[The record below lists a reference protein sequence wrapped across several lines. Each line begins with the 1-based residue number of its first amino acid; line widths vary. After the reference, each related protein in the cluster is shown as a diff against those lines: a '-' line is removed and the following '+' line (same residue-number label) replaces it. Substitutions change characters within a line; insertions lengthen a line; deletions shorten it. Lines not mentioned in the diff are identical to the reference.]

1 MEFSGKGAPISG
13 AGMAKVCD
21 TLDVGEP
28 EIWAVLT
35 VETRGFGYL
44 PDRRPQILFER
55 HWFSR
60 LTNRRFDDAHPDI
73 SNRSPG
79 GYKGGAAEYARLAQ
93 ARALDEEA
101 ALKSAS
107 WGLPQIMGFN
117 HAAAGFDT
125 AAGLVTALVDTED
138 AQLKALGTFIR
149 ANSKMLRALQQ
160 HDWASFAAAYNG
172 KDFRKNHYDSRLQA
186 AHAKAKSMIPDLG
199 LRAAQVALTY
209 LSMDPGP
216 VDGLP
221 GRRTA
226 GALGDFQASQGLP
239 ATGILDEETET
250 RLMALAF
257 PKAARTRVAA

>member
-60 LTNRRFDDAHPDI
+60 LTNRRFDGAHPDI

-117 HAAAGFDT
+117 HAGAGFAFDLDVGEFILSLLQVVLHGLCLLHQ
-125 AAGLVTALVDTED
+125 AGEL
-138 AQLKALGTFIR
+138 
-149 ANSKMLRALQQ
+149 
-160 HDWASFAAAYNG
+160 SFVEHG
-172 KDFRKNHYDSRLQA
+172 WVLRLQ
-186 AHAKAKSMIPDLG
+186 
-199 LRAAQVALTY
+199 
-209 LSMDPGP
+209 
-216 VDGLP
+216 
-221 GRRTA
+221 
-226 GALGDFQASQGLP
+226 
-239 ATGILDEETET
+239 
-250 RLMALAF
+250 
-257 PKAARTRVAA
+257 